1 LLKRKKIKKSKEK
14 GPNLNLYYSYLKN
27 NQKLHMKDKIKNH
40 KNFDKKKKKK
50 KRIKSRTTKLKN
62 LHV

>member
-40 KNFDKKKKKK
+40 KNFDKKKKEKK
-50 KRIKSRTTKLKN
+50 KNQK
-62 LHV
+62 

>member
-1 LLKRKKIKKSKEK
+1 LLKRKKNKKSKEK
-14 GPNLNLYYSYLKN
+14 EPNLNLYYSYLKN

-40 KNFDKKKKKK
+40 KNFDKRTKKK
-50 KRIKSRTTKLKN
+50 KRIKSRMTKLKN

>member
-14 GPNLNLYYSYLKN
+14 EPNLNLYYSYLKN

-40 KNFDKKKKKK
+40 KNFDKRTKKKKK
-50 KRIKSRTTKLKN
+50 NQK
-62 LHV
+62 